1 MSSSIQPSHPTDIR
15 DRVKQALV
23 TGLTLTIPLLITVV
37 VVSFVWGFIFG
48 ILQPL
53 TGTLQSV
60 LGLGG
65 NTPVILLQ
73 IISLGAVILLIGFVG
88 FLAEAY
94 SGAAAVEQRFDRAM
108 GTIPGIGSVYQT
120 FNEMSELVLD
130 ADTESFQEIKLVE
143 FPTEGSYA
151 TGFVTA
157 ETPEGIQQDT
167 GHEGMLTIYVPL
179 APNPLMGGY
188 VLHVT
193 PDRCIDVDMSVE
205 EGLKAIMTSGV
216 AVGETATAD
225 ADSIEYPDSLP
236 DGIVGTE
243 WLSGTASETD
253 DAAAEQPSRADD
265 GGEDH
270 T

>member
-1 MSSSIQPSHPTDIR
+1 MSERIQPPHGTDVR
-15 DRVKQALV
+15 ERLKQSLV
-23 TGLTLTIPLLITVV
+23 TGLTLTVPLLITVV
-37 VVSFVWGFIFG
+37 VVSFIWGFIFG
-48 ILQPL
+48 ALQPL
-53 TGTLQSV
+53 TGTLRDV
-60 LGLGG
+60 LGLSGK
-65 NTPVILLQ
+65 TPQILIQ
-73 IISLGAVILLIGFVG
+73 IISVVIVLLFLVFIGL
-88 FLAEAY
+88 LAESY
-94 SGAAAVEQRFDRAM
+94 SGAKALEARFDRAM

-157 ETPEGIQQDT
+157 ETPDQIQQDT

-188 VLHVT
+188 VLHVA

-216 AVGETATAD
+216 AVGDTATAD
-225 ADSIEYPDSLP
+225 VESIEYPDSLP

-243 WLSGTASETD
+243 WLSGTTAEDEAPGAEPSRTD
-253 DAAAEQPSRADD
+253 DGREDQP
-265 GGEDH
+265 
-270 T
+270 